1 MHNTLGRFVFLLA
14 FMVSA
19 SHGDTEAVKKG
30 TAGVVELGH
39 GARAILWREP
49 EDIASLNLLYGSG
62 GERHQPRGTFTF
74 VSEDMAGTNPKFDVQ
89 DQDGV
94 KWKVKLGAEARPEVA
109 ASRLVWAAGYL
120 TQEDYFLEDLHVEG
134 LPKLHR
140 GQSLVG
146 PDGRLHNVRMKRSM
160 KGEEKLEPWRWGSNP
175 FTGTREFNGLRVLM
189 ALINNWDLKDSNNAV
204 YQAKHGDESA
214 QLEQI
219 YLVSDLGASFGTTG
233 FTLGTGASRG
243 NLDAYKHSKF
253 ISNRTGAEVDF
264 EAPSRPT
271 LIETFNLPVFLHRVD
286 MRWIGRHIPRAD
298 AEWMGQQ
305 LGQLSP
311 EQIRDAFRAAGYS
324 AQEVNEFATVVERRI
339 AELNTL

>member
-1 MHNTLGRFVFLLA
+1 MRNTLGRFVFLLA

-30 TAGVVELGH
+30 TPGVAELGH

-49 EDIASLNLLYGSG
+49 MDIASLNLLYGSG
-62 GERHQPRGTFTF
+62 GEGHQPRGPFTF
-74 VSEDMAGTNPKFDVQ
+74 VSEDMEGTNPKFDVK

-109 ASRLVWAAGYL
+109 ASRFVWAAGYL

-146 PDGRLHNVRMKRSM
+146 PDGTLHNVRMKRAM
-160 KGEEKLEPWRWGSNP
+160 KGEEELEPWRWGSNP
-175 FTGTREFNGLRVLM
+175 FTGMREFNGLRVLM

-233 FTLGTGASRG
+233 FTLGTEASRG
-243 NLDAYKHSKF
+243 NLEAYKRSKF
-253 ISNRTGAEVDF
+253 ISNRTGADVDF
-264 EAPSRPT
+264 EAPGRPT
-271 LIETFNLPVFLHRVD
+271 LIETFNLPVLLHRVD
-286 MRWIGRHIPRAD
+286 MRWISRHIPRAD
-298 AEWMGQQ
+298 AKWMGQQ

-324 AQEVNEFATVVERRI
+324 AQDADEFATVVERRT
-339 AELNTL
+339 AELNAL